1 MNQNIAAKLGR
12 QFQDIWKQLG
22 ANQRVSVVLATGA
35 LLLGV
40 IGVAWW
46 SSRAEYSL
54 LYGKL
59 SDGEA
64 SRVIAALDDAK
75 VPYTIGSGGS
85 SILVPAQKVHLIR
98 MQLAG
103 KGIPR
108 SDGVGFEIFDKPNFG
123 ISDFVQR
130 ANYVRALQGE
140 LARTIA
146 QIDEVESARVM
157 VVLPENR
164 LLLDKDK
171 HATASVFIRLRGNTQ
186 LPPQAINSIRFLVA
200 NSVEGLKPNFVSLVD
215 NQGNVLSENVEND
228 SLVGLT
234 STQLDARR
242 NLEQY
247 LAKKAEGMLEKVLG
261 PGQAIVR
268 VAAEINLDTIQR
280 TEEKYDPDGQVIR
293 MQTKDISKDD
303 STTGNSAEAVGVTAN
318 TPGNSTTNA
327 AGGPL
332 TTSRNT
338 KTTDT
343 TQFELSK
350 TTSSTVQSA
359 GSLKRLSVAV
369 TVAARTQGIGSA
381 RKVVNRP
388 AEEIEKLRGIVS
400 SALGISTTR
409 GDEIKLEELPFND
422 EFASEV
428 AHRLDS
434 QEQRD
439 FWWTLARNLVYPALA
454 AGVLL
459 FFFRLFKR
467 TPVESIQAGVP
478 IGRLA
483 MHLGNGH
490 GNGHGN
496 GNGNGNGHSN
506 GNGNGNHHG
515 LEPRSEPPGGVVT
528 VDVLNQLIKENPQ
541 NMTQAIRSW
550 LDRGESPPSR

>member
-1 MNQNIAAKLGR
+1 MNPNVAKIGR
-12 QFQDIWKQLG
+12 QFQEIWKQLG
-22 ANQRVSVVLATGA
+22 ANQRVSVVLASGV
-35 LLLGV
+35 LLLG
-40 IGVAWW
+40 IISVAWW
-46 SSRAEYSL
+46 SGRAEYSL

-75 VPYTIGSGGS
+75 VPYKIGSGGS
-85 SILVPAQKVHLIR
+85 SILVPAQKVHLVR

-164 LLLDKDK
+164 LLLDKDR

-186 LPPQAINSIRFLVA
+186 LSPQAINSIRFLVA

-268 VAAEINLDTIQR
+268 VAAEINLDTIER
-280 TEEKYDPDGQVIR
+280 KEEKFDPDGQVIR
-293 MQTKDISKDD
+293 MQTKDTSKDD
-303 STTGNSAEAVGVTAN
+303 SATGSGGEAAGVTAN
-318 TPGNSTTNA
+318 TPGNSNTNT

-332 TTSRNT
+332 TTTRNT

-350 TTSSTVQSA
+350 TTSSTIQSA
-359 GSLKRLSVAV
+359 GSLKHLSVAV
-369 TVAARTQGIGSA
+369 TVAAKTQGSGPSL
-381 RKVVNRP
+381 KVVSRP
-388 AEEIEKLRGIVS
+388 PEEMEKLRGIVS
-400 SALGISTTR
+400 SALGIVATR
-409 GDEIKLEELPFND
+409 GDEIKLEEMPFND
-422 EFASEV
+422 QFASEV
-428 AHRLDS
+428 AHRLEV
-434 QEQRD
+434 QERRD
-439 FWWTLARNLVYPALA
+439 FWWTLARNLAYPALA
-454 AGVLL
+454 AGILLL
-459 FFFRLFKR
+459 FLRLFKR
-467 TPVESIQAGVP
+467 TPVENIHAGVP
-478 IGRLA
+478 VNRLA
-483 MHLGNGH
+483 MHVGNGH
-490 GNGHGN
+490 
-496 GNGNGNGHSN
+496 GNGHSN
-506 GNGNGNHHG
+506 GNGNGHHHG
-515 LEPRSEPPGGVVT
+515 LEPRPEPASGVVT
-528 VDVLNQLIKENPQ
+528 VEVLNQLIKENPQ
-541 NMTQAIRSW
+541 NMTQAIRAW
-550 LDRGESPPSR
+550 LDRGETPPSR